1 MSVEQV
7 DARTKWASR
16 AGIEGY
22 SGYDS
27 NWLVGWDGV
36 RVVKSEKGN
45 LAQVHALA
53 LHGDIV
59 S

>member
-7 DARTKWASR
+7 DAGTKWASW
-16 AGIEGY
+16 AGIKGY
-22 SGYDS
+22 GGYDG

-36 RVVKSEKGN
+36 RVVKSEKSN
-45 LAQVHALA
+45 LAQVYALT